1 MHGRAVL
8 IFTVLA
14 TFAACGGPEPI
25 DDLLFLQT
33 PAGVTVVRADAT
45 APTFRATSAVPS
57 RDWSTVVKTR
67 LDMGVTYV
75 TASLP
80 ASGTELWAGETPG
93 RWNAKVVSED
103 GQMAALGPTGE
114 RPYNWGRRHTQLTV
128 VDRDDRERKF
138 GLKGNFEPE
147 AFSTDKSDLFVL
159 QYRPA
164 RAPTSYQVRRL
175 NLRTGKLWDIY
186 TPDKHLQEAMRGDA
200 RVQAVS
206 PDGRRLYTLYSLR
219 TAHGTH
225 SFVHVLDLDEKWA
238 HCIDLPQ
245 NFGIGASSTAL
256 SVSEDGERLFVANG
270 AAHAVA
276 EVDTQLLRVA
286 RWEAVDFGEPKRAVA
301 AQTDNTLYVGV
312 GSSMTA
318 IDTETL
324 TPQESWTMK
333 ERIRGIQ
340 IEHDPDYLYVGL
352 RDVVLVIDPVS
363 GKRLKS
369 VDPAGVGR
377 IGLLG
382 RATRTINEVPEH
394 LTCAC

>member
-1 MHGRAVL
+1 MRGRAVL
-8 IFTVLA
+8 IFTLIA
-14 TFAACGGPEPI
+14 TFAACGEPEPI

-33 PAGVTVVRADAT
+33 PGGVTVVRAGAT
-45 APTFRATSAVPS
+45 APTFRAASAVPS

-67 LDMGVTYV
+67 LDLGATHV

-80 ASGTELWAGETPG
+80 ASGTRLWRSETPG
-93 RWNAKVVSED
+93 LWKAKVVSED
-103 GQMAALGPTGE
+103 GQMAALGPTSE
-114 RPYNWGRRHTQLTV
+114 RPYNWGRRRTQLAV
-128 VDRDDRERKF
+128 VGRHERVRRF
-138 GLKGNFEPE
+138 GLRGNFEPE
-147 AFSTDKSDLFVL
+147 AFSTDKTNLFVL

-175 NLRTGKLWDIY
+175 NFKTGKLSDIY
-186 TPDKHLQEAMRGDA
+186 TPDKQLQEAMRGDA

-219 TAHGTH
+219 TADGAF
-225 SFVHVLDLDEKWA
+225 SFIHVLDLDEKWA
-238 HCIDLPQ
+238 HCIDLPE

-256 SVSEDGERLFVANG
+256 SVSEDGKKLFVANG

-276 EVDTQLLRVA
+276 EVDTQLLSVA
-286 RWEAVDFGEPKRAVA
+286 RWESVDFGEPKRAVA
-301 AQTDNTLYVGV
+301 AQTANTLFVGV

-324 TPQESWTMK
+324 APQERWTMN
-333 ERIRGIQ
+333 EHIRGIQ

-352 RDVVLVIDPVS
+352 RNVVLVIDPVS

-382 RATRTINEVPEH
+382 RATRTINEVPER